1 MRPSARRLSLLLLIG
16 TAVLLTGAD
25 GLYTVGQAQQAV
37 VLRFGAPVRVIN
49 ATATGAA
56 AGLYAKWPFV
66 DRVVRLDRRLLTLQG
81 QPQVLSTRDADPL
94 SVQGQLSYR
103 IVDPL
108 RFYRASDEAGDGAE
122 PLRRILDTSVAHA
135 LSGVSWRD
143 AVADRR
149 AALMQEAL
157 ADARHAAAEDQLGV
171 ELADVSLL
179 QLAPPP
185 VQAAATAQRMQ
196 EVEGQQ
202 AAAIRARGDA
212 NRREMIAAADREA
225 SEIRAQGEE
234 QALEVRGQGDA
245 QRADI
250 LGAAYGSDPE
260 FARFFRRLEAYD
272 QALNP
277 ANTTLVLSSDNAF
290 LDLFS
295 HGPGAGRPA
304 RR

>member
-1 MRPSARRLSLLLLIG
+1 MTPSTRRLSLLLIG
-16 TAVLLTGAD
+16 AALLLTSAD
-25 GLYTVGQAQQAV
+25 ALYTMSQDQQAV

-66 DRVVRLDRRLLTLQG
+66 ERVVRLDRRLLTLQG
-81 QPQVLSTRDADPL
+81 EPQALITRDADPL
-94 SVQGQLSYR
+94 SVQAQLSYR

-108 RFYRASDEAGDGAE
+108 RFYRASNDGRDGAE
-122 PLRRILDTSVAHA
+122 LLQRVLDTSVAHA
-135 LSGVSWRD
+135 LSAASWRD
-143 AVADRR
+143 AVAKRR
-149 AALMQEAL
+149 AALMQNAL
-157 ADARHAAAEDQLGV
+157 ADARRAAAADQLGV
-171 ELADVSLL
+171 ELTDVHLV
-179 QLAPPP
+179 QLDPPP
-185 VQAAATAQRMQ
+185 AQAEATARRMQ
-196 EVEGQQ
+196 EVESQQ
-202 AAAIRARGDA
+202 ATAIRARGDA
-212 NRREMIAAADREA
+212 NRRELIAAADREA
-225 SEIRAQGEE
+225 GEIRAQGEE

-250 LGAAYGSDPE
+250 LGAAYGADPA

-295 HGPGAGRPA
+295 HGPEAA
-304 RR
+304 RSPRR

>member
-1 MRPSARRLSLLLLIG
+1 MTPSTRRLSLLLIG
-16 TAVLLTGAD
+16 AALLLTSAD
-25 GLYTVGQAQQAV
+25 ALYTMSQDQQAV

-66 DRVVRLDRRLLTLQG
+66 ERVVRLDRRLLTLQG
-81 QPQVLSTRDADPL
+81 EPQALITRDADPL
-94 SVQGQLSYR
+94 SVQAQLSYR

-108 RFYRASDEAGDGAE
+108 RFYRASNDGRDGAE
-122 PLRRILDTSVAHA
+122 LLQRVLDTSVAHA
-135 LSGVSWRD
+135 LSAVSWRD

-149 AALMQEAL
+149 AALMHNAL
-157 ADARHAAAEDQLGV
+157 ADARRAAAEDQLGV
-171 ELADVSLL
+171 ELTDVHLV

-185 VQAAATAQRMQ
+185 VQAEATARRMQ
-196 EVEGQQ
+196 EVESQQ
-202 AAAIRARGDA
+202 ATAIRARGDA
-212 NRREMIAAADREA
+212 NRRELIAAADREA
-225 SEIRAQGEE
+225 GEIRAQGEE

-250 LGAAYGSDPE
+250 LGAAYGADPA

-295 HGPGAGRPA
+295 HGPEAAGSP